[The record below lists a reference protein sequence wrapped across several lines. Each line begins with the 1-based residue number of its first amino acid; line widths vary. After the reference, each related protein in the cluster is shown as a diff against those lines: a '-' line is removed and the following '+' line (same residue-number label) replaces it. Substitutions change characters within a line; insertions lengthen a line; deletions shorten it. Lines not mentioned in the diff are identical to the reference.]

1 MFLLYDDDGKNEDK
15 LNRERCTHRKHSLVL
30 SRAIKSNYSLHLVG
44 KYIHYV
50 KQLDLESIYISQR
63 S

>member
-15 LNRERCTHRKHSLVL
+15 LNRDSLVL

-50 KQLDLESIYISQR
+50 KQLDLESIYISQP